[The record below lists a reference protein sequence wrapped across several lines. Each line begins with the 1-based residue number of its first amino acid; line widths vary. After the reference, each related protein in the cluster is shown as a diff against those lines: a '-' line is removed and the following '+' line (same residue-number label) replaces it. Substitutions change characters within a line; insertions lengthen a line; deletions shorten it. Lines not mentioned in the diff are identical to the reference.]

1 MYILIYQ
8 SKFPAV
14 RSYFER
20 RFTSKMNDF
29 IVLKES
35 VEWQNDIIELIKKIQ
50 GEMTSENKNMLRLLA
65 YAVEMAAIISENIK
79 ENGDNLDISV
89 DDIAFSGG
97 MCRSKC
103 CRLFHQMIR
112 QTPNAYLTHYRIARS
127 CKLFYCCI

>member
-20 RFTSKMNDF
+20 RFTLKMNDF

-89 DDIAFSGG
+89 DDIALSGG

-112 QTPNAYLTHYRIARS
+112 QTPNAYLAHYRIARS

>member
-1 MYILIYQ
+1 
-8 SKFPAV
+8 
-14 RSYFER
+14 
-20 RFTSKMNDF
+20 
-29 IVLKES
+29 
-35 VEWQNDIIELIKKIQ
+35 
-50 GEMTSENKNMLRLLA
+50 MTSENKNILRLLA

-79 ENGDNLDISV
+79 ENGDNFDSSMINQNTFQMIDYIHKHYAENISV
-89 DDIAFSGG
+89 DDIALSGG